1 MKKIN
6 LFFVFILCLVMFS
19 ACKKEDEKE
28 LTAKENLVNK
38 TWVVT
43 ESNTEILLPFGQTLP
58 DSIQDAFDPTQGIEG
73 QAITFNE
80 DGTFV
85 IGEADT
91 QQQGT
96 WTLSED
102 EQTLTFSGL
111 VEGDLTQIIDAETLS
126 NLQTFDV
133 TTITDVKLAI
143 QNRTEITIPAEIAE
157 QLIGIALSIPVTVQL
172 NITFDK
178 Q

>member
-6 LFFVFILCLVMFS
+6 LFFVFILCLVVFS
-19 ACKKEDEKE
+19 ACKKEEEKE
-28 LTAKENLVNK
+28 LTAEENLVNK

-43 ESNTEILLPFGQTLP
+43 ESSTEILLPFGQTLP
-58 DSIQDAFDPTQGIEG
+58 DSIQNAFDPTQGIEG

-96 WTLSED
+96 WMLSED
-102 EQTLTFSGL
+102 EQTLIFSGL
-111 VEGDLTQIIDAETLS
+111 VEGDLTGFIDAQTLEA
-126 NLQTFDV
+126 LQSFEVV
-133 TTITDVKLAI
+133 TLTDTQLVI
-143 QNRTEITIPAEIAE
+143 QNSTVVTIPAEIAE
-157 QLIGIALSIPVTVQL
+157 QLVDFAIEIPVTVQL

>member
-6 LFFVFILCLVMFS
+6 LLLVFVLCLTIFS
-19 ACKKEDEKE
+19 ACKKEEE
-28 LTAKENLVNK
+28 NEPTPKENLVNK
-38 TWVVT
+38 TWIVT
-43 ESNTEILLPFGQTLP
+43 SSETEIELPFGQTLP
-58 DSIQDAFDPTQGIEG
+58 DSIQNGFDPTQGIEG
-73 QAITFNE
+73 EAIIFNE

-85 IGEADT
+85 VGEADN

-102 EQTLTFSGL
+102 GQTLTFSGL
-111 VEGDLTQIIDAETLS
+111 VEGDLTDFIDAQTLD
-126 NLQTFDV
+126 NLQTFEV
-133 TTITDVKLAI
+133 TTLTDTQLVIQNSTDVV
-143 QNRTEITIPAEIAE
+143 IPAEIAE
-157 QLIGIALSIPVTVQL
+157 QLIGFAIPITVTVKL

>member
-6 LFFVFILCLVMFS
+6 LVLVFILCLTIFS
-19 ACKKEDEKE
+19 ACKKDEEKE
-28 LTAKENLVNK
+28 PTPKENLVNK
-38 TWVVT
+38 TWIVT
-43 ESNTEILLPFGQTLP
+43 SSDTEISTPLGALP
-58 DSIQDAFDPTQGIEG
+58 DSLTGGFDPTQGIEG
-73 QAITFNE
+73 EAITFNE

-85 IGEADT
+85 VGEADT

-102 EQTLTFSGL
+102 GQTLTFSGL
-111 VEGDLTQIIDAETLS
+111 VEGDLTDFIDAQTLS
-126 NLQTFDV
+126 NLQTFDI
-133 TTITDVKLAI
+133 TTLTDTQLVI
-143 QNRTEITIPAEIAE
+143 QNSTVVTIPAEIAE
-157 QLIGIALSIPVTVQL
+157 QLVGFAIEIPVTVKL